1 MKILLKK
8 ATIIDPQ
15 SPFHH
20 AQKDLL
26 IDQGSIVSIQDNI
39 TDAKAKKISFP
50 NLHVSRG
57 WVDTSVSFGEPGFEE
72 RETLD
77 NGLRTAGKRNL
88 FGFCVGNVILNRNN
102 AALIDQEVF
111 LSMMKRTLRINN
123 SRFF

>member
-57 WVDTSVSFGEPGFEE
+57 WLDTSVSFGEPGFEE

-77 NGLRTAGKRNL
+77 NGLRTAGKS
-88 FGFCVGNVILNRNN
+88 GFTNIMLNSVTAPLLDNASTVGQLVNYSANYATQIHP
-102 AALIDQEVF
+102 ITCF
-111 LSMMKRTLRINN
+111 
-123 SRFF
+123 